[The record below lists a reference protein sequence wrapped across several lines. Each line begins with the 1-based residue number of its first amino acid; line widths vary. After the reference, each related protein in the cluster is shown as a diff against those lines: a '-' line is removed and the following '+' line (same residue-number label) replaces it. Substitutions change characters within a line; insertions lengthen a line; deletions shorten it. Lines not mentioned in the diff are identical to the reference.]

1 MIAVIADGLPY
12 DDAGVIELR
21 LRSTNRAGT
30 PPHSGRSALS
40 GSEKDPTPEML
51 NAARREV
58 AERHSTGSLPA
69 ARPRRGGL
77 ARPAGIE
84 ELDVPTGRAERSAR

>member
-1 MIAVIADGLPY
+1 MGRRIEDLSDIELLALAIEVIADGLPY

-58 AERHSTGSLPA
+58 AERHSTGS
-69 ARPRRGGL
+69 
-77 ARPAGIE
+77 
-84 ELDVPTGRAERSAR
+84 